1 LVFGGYGDTEL
12 SIYGHEPALE
22 EGMVVGAS
30 SFARELEEAQF
41 EILRRSELHQEAVLR
56 AVANKANAEPA
67 RQIEEGEMVLAKR
80 GGLGQRPKDKLQSKY
95 TGPYV
100 VVDRPDP
107 SHSIVKIVHLATR
120 KVESRHMNELVV
132 CNMSQ
137 FREVQDAIPFALQ
150 DEWTYQVDSIL
161 QHKPDG
167 PRRVNGRL
175 RAKSKYE
182 FLTLYKH
189 IPQSQEEGEENP
201 SWQPWSHVKHL
212 QAMRNYCSQPEV
224 ATLLGTDFYESS
236 DSDE

>member
-1 LVFGGYGDTEL
+1 
-12 SIYGHEPALE
+12 
-22 EGMVVGAS
+22 M
-30 SFARELEEAQF
+30 
-41 EILRRSELHQEAVLR
+41 
-56 AVANKANAEPA
+56 
-67 RQIEEGEMVLAKR
+67 
-80 GGLGQRPKDKLQSKY
+80 
-95 TGPYV
+95 
-100 VVDRPDP
+100 
-107 SHSIVKIVHLATR
+107 HLAT
-120 KVESRHMNELVV
+120 KKIESRHMSELVE
-132 CNMSQ
+132 CNMSH
-137 FREVQDAIPFALQ
+137 FRDVQDAIPFALQ

-212 QAMRNYCSQPEV
+212 QAMRNCCSQPEV

>member
-1 LVFGGYGDTEL
+1 MLLCSSCSGNVLRIRTRFHTVRTDQ
-12 SIYGHEPALE
+12 
-22 EGMVVGAS
+22 EG
-30 SFARELEEAQF
+30 
-41 EILRRSELHQEAVLR
+41 VLR
-56 AVANKANAEPA
+56 AVAQKVESAPGREL
-67 RQIEEGEMVLAKR
+67 QEGDIVLARR
-80 GGLGQRPKDKLQSKY
+80 GGLGHRPKDKLQAKY
-95 TGPYV
+95 TGPYMV
-100 VVDRPDP
+100 TDRPDP
-107 SHSIVKIVHLATR
+107 THAVVRIMHLAT
-120 KVESRHMNELVV
+120 KKIESRHMTELVE
-132 CNMSQ
+132 CNMSH
-137 FREVQDAIPFALQ
+137 FREVQEAIPFALQ

-224 ATLLGTDFYESS
+224 ATLLGTDFYVSESS
-236 DSDE
+236 DSEE